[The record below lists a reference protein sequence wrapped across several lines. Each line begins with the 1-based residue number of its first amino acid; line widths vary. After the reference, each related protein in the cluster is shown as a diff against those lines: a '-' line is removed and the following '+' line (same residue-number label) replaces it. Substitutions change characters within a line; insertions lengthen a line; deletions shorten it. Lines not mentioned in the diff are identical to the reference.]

1 MLTPLD
7 LNNKNFS
14 KGFRGYDTEEVDE
27 FFTKV
32 AKDFERL
39 YQDNVELKD
48 AVERVSAKL
57 EYYQQM
63 ESTMQNTLVIA
74 QETADEVKKNS
85 EQKDFDANSITA
97 VKSSLM
103 GPLAGIGDSIFW
115 GVLRV
120 IAAGIAVG
128 LGMTGNI
135 LAPIVFLLLFNIPS
149 LLVKYYGTFLGYK
162 LGSEYIQK
170 VYASGLMNILTKA
183 ASTVGLIMV
192 GGMTASMVTFNSTF
206 ELNMQGES
214 ILNLQSMLDQIFIG
228 IVPLGLTLLCY
239 YLLKKKNVS
248 ITVLIIG
255 VIVLGIV
262 LSLLGI
268 A

>member
-27 FFTKV
+27 FFAKV

-85 EQKDFDANSITA
+85 EQKDFDANSINA

-206 ELNMQGES
+206 ELSMQGES

>member
-27 FFTKV
+27 FFAKV

-85 EQKDFDANSITA
+85 EQKDFDANSINA

-149 LLVKYYGTFLGYK
+149 LLVKYYGAFLGYK

-206 ELNMQGES
+206 ELSMQGES

>member
-85 EQKDFDANSITA
+85 EQK
-97 VKSSLM
+97 
-103 GPLAGIGDSIFW
+103 
-115 GVLRV
+115 
-120 IAAGIAVG
+120 AA
-128 LGMTGNI
+128 
-135 LAPIVFLLLFNIPS
+135 LL
-149 LLVKYYGTFLGYK
+149 
-162 LGSEYIQK
+162 EQ
-170 VYASGLMNILTKA
+170 AC
-183 ASTVGLIMV
+183 
-192 GGMTASMVTFNSTF
+192 
-206 ELNMQGES
+206 
-214 ILNLQSMLDQIFIG
+214 D
-228 IVPLGLTLLCY
+228 
-239 YLLKKKNVS
+239 
-248 ITVLIIG
+248 
-255 VIVLGIV
+255 
-262 LSLLGI
+262 
-268 A
+268 